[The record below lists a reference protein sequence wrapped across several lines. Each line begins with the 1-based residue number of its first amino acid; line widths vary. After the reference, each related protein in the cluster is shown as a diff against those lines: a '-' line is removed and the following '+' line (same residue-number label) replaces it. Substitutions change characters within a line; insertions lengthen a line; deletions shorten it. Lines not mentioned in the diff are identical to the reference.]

1 MFELNGMGLLE
12 VALRQRITLQG
23 VLPLLAEKTRKCKF
37 QPENAIQNMEN
48 IKGYS
53 WKTLQQMWLNIQCT
67 SINSYEIKT
76 ESSQKERKT

>member
-37 QPENAIQNMEN
+37 QPENAIQNKE
-48 IKGYS
+48 
-53 WKTLQQMWLNIQCT
+53 
-67 SINSYEIKT
+67 NSYKGC
-76 ESSQKERKT
+76 S